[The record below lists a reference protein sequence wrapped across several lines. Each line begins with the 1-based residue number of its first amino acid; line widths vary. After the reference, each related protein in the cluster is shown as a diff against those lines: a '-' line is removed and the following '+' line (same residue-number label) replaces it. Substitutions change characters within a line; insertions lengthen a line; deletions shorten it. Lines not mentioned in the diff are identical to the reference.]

1 MAPRLL
7 FFILTG
13 LIAYPSL
20 ALYHGHQ
27 AKKLADMSRSDT
39 IDTAASYDR
48 EKSWIQVSTEPEGFV
63 TPDKPAHIDNG
74 EQNRAEQT
82 ADDRLLSAPPG
93 AGGSSAAA
101 VHAVRIDP
109 RGKPL
114 PQIREDP
121 AELRS
126 ALEREKMK
134 ADNLAREKEHLL
146 FRVDALQTELR
157 EVRSRLQEVEEKP
170 QLSAAAPE
178 QNVMPARIGG
188 EAADSAAEDTR
199 IDPGQQSGSAITDAL
214 NNANEKINV
223 LSQQLRQA
231 TVRIADAE
239 KTIEELNTSLA
250 IERKNSQDALDTA
263 LGARDEL
270 TRSRREC
277 EQYLVE
283 IGRLETL
290 LGKTKSRLVDAES
303 EINRSRL
310 QAEAMLYYG
319 REQDR
324 LLMPFRQ
331 EIESL
336 HARLEDMN
344 SSLAR
349 SERQVADL
357 RSAEKKLRLQIDG
370 QRMDEDNVSPID

>member
-63 TPDKPAHIDNG
+63 TPDKPAHVDNG
-74 EQNRAEQT
+74 EQDRAEQT
-82 ADDRLLSAPPG
+82 ADDRFLSAPPG

-109 RGKPL
+109 RGQPL
-114 PQIREDP
+114 PQVREDP

-134 ADNLAREKEHLL
+134 ADNLAREKERLL

-157 EVRSRLQEVEEKP
+157 EVRSRLQEVEGKP
-170 QLSAAAPE
+170 QLSAAASE
-178 QNVMPARIGG
+178 QNVMPTRIGG
-188 EAADSAAEDTR
+188 EAAGSAAEDTR
-199 IDPGQQSGSAITDAL
+199 IGPGQQSGSAITDAL
-214 NNANEKINV
+214 NNANEKIDV

-231 TVRIADAE
+231 AVRIADAE

-263 LGARDEL
+263 RDEL

-283 IGRLETL
+283 IGRLETM

-357 RSAEKKLRLQIDG
+357 RAAEKKLRLQIDG
-370 QRMDEDNVSPID
+370 QRTDEDDVSPID